1 MAPLP
6 LLMRPARP
14 VELLP
19 TRRLRTTTTTAMA
32 MAMGVTTT
40 TAMTNR
46 RNYDFG
52 STLEMASDQNEI
64 QRLIS
69 DPNEEVRLEAS
80 KAHRKMEVHGQFLE
94 EDSKCP
100 DASNAGAE
108 VPADGDL
115 AAL

>member
-1 MAPLP
+1 
-6 LLMRPARP
+6 
-14 VELLP
+14 
-19 TRRLRTTTTTAMA
+19 
-32 MAMGVTTT
+32 
-40 TAMTNR
+40 MTNR

-64 QRLIS
+64 QRLIN

-94 EDSKCP
+94 EDPKCP

-108 VPADGDL
+108 VPADDDL